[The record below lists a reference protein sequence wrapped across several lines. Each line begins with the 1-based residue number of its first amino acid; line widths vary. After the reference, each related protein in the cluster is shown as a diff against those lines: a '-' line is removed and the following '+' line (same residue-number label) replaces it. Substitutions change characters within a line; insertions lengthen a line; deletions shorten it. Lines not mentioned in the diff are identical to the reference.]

1 MEEDMGIIF
10 VNGKMYNLN
19 ELTQEQLRD
28 LDRILEETNAI
39 SKREMKAHKE

>member
-28 LDRILEETNAI
+28 LDRILEETEKQCLEKINMFI
-39 SKREMKAHKE
+39 K